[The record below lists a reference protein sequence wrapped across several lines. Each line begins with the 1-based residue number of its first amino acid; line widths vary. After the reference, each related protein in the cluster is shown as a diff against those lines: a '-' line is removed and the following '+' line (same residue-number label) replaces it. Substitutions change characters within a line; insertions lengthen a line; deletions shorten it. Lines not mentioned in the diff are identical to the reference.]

1 MVLEYC
7 KLRQNCFYTKCLV
20 NQIVTFVSVYIFQC
34 ILVQNDPKAQ
44 FTMKFVKTDDLTITA
59 ESDQKC
65 LPNIGNKDTMIVNS
79 HPSLF
84 ILELRSL
91 EQQHQTTHTLIFCVA
106 KYDYHSNSDI
116 SFTLQNTKHTSI
128 NTNIFLNLRKI
139 LILRNIVFASINTN
153 IFLNLRK
160 F

>member
-44 FTMKFVKTDDLTITA
+44 FTMKIIKTDDLTITA

-91 EQQHQTTHTLIFCVA
+91 EQQHQTTQTQSVLLNMIA
-106 KYDYHSNSDI
+106 SNI
-116 SFTLQNTKHTSI
+116 SFTLQNTPLLKQTKHNSI
-128 NTNIFLNLRKI
+128 NTNIF
-139 LILRNIVFASINTN
+139 F
-153 IFLNLRK
+153 NLRK